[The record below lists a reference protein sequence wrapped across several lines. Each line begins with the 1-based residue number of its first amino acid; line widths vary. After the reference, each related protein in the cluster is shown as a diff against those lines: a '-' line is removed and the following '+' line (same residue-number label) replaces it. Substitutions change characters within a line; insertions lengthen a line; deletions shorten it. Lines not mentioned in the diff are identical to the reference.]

1 MILTKL
7 ADISLF
13 SERETEVAHFI
24 LKNGNTACNMS
35 IKELAKVTYSSPS
48 TIMRLCKKVK
58 TSGYSEFKIKLSRE
72 LAENEKISPTSN
84 YNFPFTQEDS
94 YETIIDNMYYIFKNS
109 IREVKSEFN
118 VEELHSIID
127 KMNQSSI
134 IDIYGQGS
142 SQAAAYEF
150 KSKLI
155 RLGKNVHLEPCYTE
169 QIHQAINSDSTH
181 MAVVISHSGENPETL
196 KISYNLNKSQT
207 PIVAITKDKATMLAK
222 IADYAIYTGINEA
235 KLLKGKMETFSSSIA
250 TQYIL
255 DCIYSF
261 IYLKDFES
269 NLENTKRN
277 EIDLRKRFFE

>member
-1 MILTKL
+1 
-7 ADISLF
+7 
-13 SERETEVAHFI
+13 
-24 LKNGNTACNMS
+24 GNTACNMS

-94 YETIIDNMYYIFKNS
+94 YENIIDNMYYIFKNS
-109 IREVKSEFN
+109 IREVKAEFN

-155 RLGKNVHLEPCYTE
+155 RLGKNVHL
-169 QIHQAINSDSTH
+169 
-181 MAVVISHSGENPETL
+181 
-196 KISYNLNKSQT
+196 
-207 PIVAITKDKATMLAK
+207 
-222 IADYAIYTGINEA
+222 
-235 KLLKGKMETFSSSIA
+235 
-250 TQYIL
+250 
-255 DCIYSF
+255 
-261 IYLKDFES
+261 
-269 NLENTKRN
+269 
-277 EIDLRKRFFE
+277 